1 MLAEYLFIYYSTTL
15 RFSLAFIYCLRITEV
30 HAIRPHIKKKMQPN
44 RGAINPHLVTE
55 CHFSVNILQV
65 NFKTQRDFSGINA
78 RYLKINMKVSLLSA
92 FPLH

>member
-1 MLAEYLFIYYSTTL
+1 
-15 RFSLAFIYCLRITEV
+15 
-30 HAIRPHIKKKMQPN
+30 MQPN